1 MIANKFKLSSN
12 IYIYIFMD
20 DLISFKYVLNMKSCL
35 SQIAIY
41 VTIANS
47 YLPHFFSTLKTFH
60 FKLKSYINK

>member
-1 MIANKFKLSSN
+1 
-12 IYIYIFMD
+12 MD

>member
-1 MIANKFKLSSN
+1 MLTIKKGFQKNGQNLKGT
-12 IYIYIFMD
+12 D
-20 DLISFKYVLNMKSCL
+20 HLNMKSCI

-47 YLPHFFSTLKTFH
+47 YLPHFFSTLKTYY